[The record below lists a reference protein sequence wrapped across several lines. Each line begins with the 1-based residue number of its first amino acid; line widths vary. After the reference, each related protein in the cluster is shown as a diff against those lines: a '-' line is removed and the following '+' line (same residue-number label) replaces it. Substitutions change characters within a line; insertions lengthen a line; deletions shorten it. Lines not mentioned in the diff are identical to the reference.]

1 MVPGVVKLGMMPSDK
16 KGQLCLVVSDRGDV
30 RTLCSLLFW
39 KIKAFYVF
47 VFQSPLILIYY
58 QFETKKR
65 WLMAWKIRSSHQRCS
80 VRKGV
85 PRNFAKFTGKHLCQ
99 SLFLIKMQ
107 TWGKATSKSHRK
119 FYFFRRAKEIVKR
132 TFYLLFVNGW
142 GKSFYKA
149 AIEVTR

>member
-47 VFQSPLILIYY
+47 IFQSPLILIYY

-99 SLFLIKMQ
+99 DLFYNKVAGFWKIITVFPTISAGPQINAAPLRIHIKISASLQYSLHLSI
-107 TWGKATSKSHRK
+107 
-119 FYFFRRAKEIVKR
+119 RRLSE
-132 TFYLLFVNGW
+132 
-142 GKSFYKA
+142 
-149 AIEVTR
+149 

>member
-47 VFQSPLILIYY
+47 IFQSPLILIYY

-85 PRNFAKFTGKHLCQ
+85 PRNFAKLSGKHLCQ
-99 SLFLIKMQ
+99 RLFFNKVAGLGPASLSKRRLWRRCFLVNF
-107 TWGKATSKSHRK
+107 AK
-119 FYFFRRAKEIVKR
+119 FLRTPLFTEQLWWMLQYYLMYF
-132 TFYLLFVNGW
+132 
-142 GKSFYKA
+142 SD
-149 AIEVTR
+149 